1 MSVRLSD
8 VPQTRARSHSRMYG
22 ALWRLAE
29 FVFVSNQLHR
39 STWLRVLV
47 LRWFGATIGSEC
59 LIMSLRVRHPY
70 NLRIGDRCWIGER
83 VCINNPAQLTI
94 GSDSCVSQECFLIT
108 GSHDLATMRET
119 FSPITI
125 GNGVWLTTRTI
136 VVSDA
141 YGLTIADDVVVTPG
155 SVVARSLGGPTTG
168 VQIVYGGNPV
178 RKIREVSLAP
188 TEELECISTT

>member
-1 MSVRLSD
+1 M
-8 VPQTRARSHSRMYG
+8 
-22 ALWRLAE
+22 LWRLAE

-59 LIMSLRVRHPY
+59 LIMSLRVRHPH
-70 NLRIGDRCWIGER
+70 NLRIGDRSLIGER
-83 VCINNPAQLTI
+83 VCIDNPAQLTI

-178 RKIREVSLAP
+178 RKIREY
-188 TEELECISTT
+188 STQPEDNHATV